1 MKKKL
6 IYRKSTKGVSE
17 QYGINISKKII
28 EDMNITPNDR
38 EVEITYD
45 DKKKTIQII
54 KNLKFCT
61 S

>member
-6 IYRKSTKGVSE
+6 TYRKSTKGVSE

-28 EDMNITPNDR
+28 EDMKITPNDR

-45 DKKKTIQII
+45 DKNKLIIITKK
-54 KNLKFCT
+54 
-61 S
+61 